1 VRVCGLYHC
10 AGASRSDA
18 GTATLGGVAVDLTL
32 VLNKLIFA
40 NLTHRPVRTLLS
52 VLAIAVE
59 VTMILTLVGVSHGT
73 LDSNAERARG
83 VGADV
88 VIRPQN
94 SQVMSSLNSAPM
106 TDKMVGWLAQQPH
119 VVLATGTVIHSLTFP
134 DSITGL
140 DFPAFNKMNGGF
152 TYIEG
157 GDPASDSDMAVDRYY
172 AQQKHLHVGS
182 TMNLID
188 HDWRISGVYEGG
200 KLARIVVRITAL
212 QAIMATP
219 AHVTVIYGKLD
230 DPKLAQ
236 QVVED
241 LKTKLPGYP
250 VLTMEELTS
259 MYNINNVAGLK
270 DFIDVVIGISVIV
283 GFIVVFM
290 AMYTAVLERTREI
303 GIIKAVGGSSGLVLS
318 LLLRET
324 VMLAVGGTVL
334 GIALTYGTQ
343 WLMKHSVPASL
354 VQETVYYWWPI
365 AGLIAIVGALLGA
378 VVPGI
383 KAVKQDV
390 TEALSYE

>member
-1 VRVCGLYHC
+1 
-10 AGASRSDA
+10 
-18 GTATLGGVAVDLTL
+18 
-32 VLNKLIFA
+32 VLNKLILA

-88 VIRPQN
+88 VIRPPN
-94 SQVMSSLNSAPM
+94 STVMSSLSSAPM
-106 TDKMVGWLAQQPH
+106 TDKMVVWLTQQEPH

-140 DFPAFNKMNGGF
+140 DFAAFNKMNGGF

-157 GDPASDSDMAVDRYY
+157 GDPVNDNDMSVDRYY

-182 TMNLID
+182 TVNLID
-188 HDWRISGVYEGG
+188 HDWHISGVYEGG
-200 KLARIVVRITAL
+200 KLARIVVKLSAL
-212 QAIMATP
+212 QTIMVTP
-219 AHVTVIYGKLD
+219 GHVTVIYGKLD

-236 QVVED
+236 QVVAD

-250 VLTMEELTS
+250 ILTMEELTS
-259 MYNINNVAGLK
+259 MYNVNNVVGLK
-270 DFIDVVIGISVIV
+270 DFIDVVIGIAVIV

-324 VMLAVGGTVL
+324 VMLAVFGTLL
-334 GIALTYGTQ
+334 GIVLTYGTQ

-365 AGLIAIVGALLGA
+365 AGAIAIIGALLGA
-378 VVPGI
+378 IVPGI